1 MTIPGVWCSWSFP
14 WSGVEPFL
22 RLDLLAVQDD
32 GDGQDVDEQT
42 PGAMSICDESE
53 EDDDCWS
60 DYGGDDSDGDS
71 GDDDGSDE
79 EEQEEPPRVE
89 LQLEAQRHLHREV
102 HHQQAPMRLEM
113 ESYAKNILVNNI
125 DV

>member
-1 MTIPGVWCSWSFP
+1 MTIPGIWSSWSLP
-14 WSGVEPFL
+14 WGGVEPFL

-79 EEQEEPPRVE
+79 EEQEVPPRVE
-89 LQLEAQRHLHREV
+89 LQLEAQRHLNRGTSSTGTNEV
-102 HHQQAPMRLEM
+102 RDGKLCQECQ
-113 ESYAKNILVNNI
+113 
-125 DV
+125 

>member
-1 MTIPGVWCSWSFP
+1 M
-14 WSGVEPFL
+14 EPFL
-22 RLDLLAVQDD
+22 RLGLLAVQDD

-42 PGAMSICDESE
+42 PGAMSICDDDSDESDE
-53 EDDDCWS
+53 YDDCGS

-89 LQLEAQRHLHREV
+89 LQLEAQRHLHRVTSSSEIRNV
-102 HHQQAPMRLEM
+102 QTRKLWQKYSCQE
-113 ESYAKNILVNNI
+113 Y
-125 DV
+125 